1 MVVPSQVVSVP
12 DSANGDYLLT
22 FLANVPAAGFST
34 YYVRSTYV
42 GRGNDSPPVDD
53 CTLTP

>member
-42 GRGNDSPPVDD
+42 GRRNDSPPVDD
-53 CTLTP
+53 GH